1 MPPALKTFYVRL
13 EMHHFKNY
21 AEIHARMDD
30 AQWCRSAYLDGSL
43 KVLPTGTYASTAYS
57 NQDEARSSVQ
67 RAASALAPNYDEEI
81 LLIEAASV
89 TGFNLRKPIGALRLQ
104 SLRNLP
110 PAPLLNKVNTM
121 PVPYGIAKALKL
133 APRVQGFDSMPV
145 PTLAKAFENT
155 TKR

>member
-1 MPPALKTFYVRL
+1 M
-13 EMHHFKNY
+13 EN
-21 AEIHARMDD
+21 
-30 AQWCRSAYLDGSL
+30 AQWCRSAYLDGSS
-43 KVLPTGTYASTAYS
+43 KVLPTGTYVSTAYS

-110 PAPLLNKVNTM
+110 PAPLLNKASTM
-121 PVPYGIAKALKL
+121 PVPWH
-133 APRVQGFDSMPV
+133 R
-145 PTLAKAFENT
+145 
-155 TKR
+155 